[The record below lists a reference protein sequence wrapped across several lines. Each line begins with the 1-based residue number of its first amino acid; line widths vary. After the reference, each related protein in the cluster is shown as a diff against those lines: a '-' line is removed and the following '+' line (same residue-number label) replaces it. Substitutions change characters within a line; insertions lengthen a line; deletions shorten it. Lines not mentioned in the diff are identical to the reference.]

1 MVAITHHKE
10 GFMDPLV
17 VIFLIIGI
25 GLGIGVALFLRPKP
39 VQQDHTGLAELK
51 GQLEAIGQTTA
62 TLQTNMVNSFQ
73 THQQTLNETLR
84 QQAEAT
90 SLKLGNLN
98 ERLAVIDRAQ
108 EQLKAL
114 SLQTTRLENVLA
126 NNQARGAYGEI
137 QLENL
142 ITQML
147 PSSAYSFQH
156 SLPNNRRADCLLQLP
171 NPPGPIV
178 IDAKFP
184 LESWYALGQA
194 NDDQEK
200 AKARKAL
207 EAALIKHVT
216 DIADRYIIPGHTA
229 ESALMFI
236 PSEAIYAELHSHL
249 SKALDMSF
257 AKRVYVVS
265 PTTLM
270 AILNTVRAVLRDV
283 RMRQQAAFI
292 QEQVG
297 KLLKDIER
305 LNDRVGK
312 LDRHFHLAQQDID
325 DISKS
330 TRAISRTGE
339 KIEQIE
345 TDDVATSS
353 ASNSTGDLITPPPPN
368 QTPE

>member
-1 MVAITHHKE
+1 
-10 GFMDPLV
+10 MDPLV
-17 VIFLIIGI
+17 LIVLIVGI
-25 GLGIGVALFLRPKP
+25 TVGVAAAIILRRQPAP
-39 VQQDHTGLAELK
+39 TDQTSLAELK

-62 TLQTNMVNSFQ
+62 TLQSSMINSFQ

-84 QQAEAT
+84 QQAETT

-108 EQLKAL
+108 DQLKAL

-142 ITQML
+142 IKQML

-171 NPPGPIV
+171 NPPGPIA

-194 NDDQEK
+194 KDDEEK
-200 AKARKAL
+200 ARARKAL

-216 DIADRYIIPGHTA
+216 DISERYIIPGHTA

-249 SKALDMSF
+249 SKALDISF

-330 TRAISRTGE
+330 TRAITRTGE

-345 TDDVATSS
+345 TDDGASKSSS
-353 ASNSTGDLITPPPPN
+353 AVADDTKDLIPRPD
-368 QTPE
+368 PE

>member
-1 MVAITHHKE
+1 
-10 GFMDPLV
+10 MDMQTL
-17 VIFLIIGI
+17 LILAL
-25 GLGIGVALFLRPKP
+25 GLGIGIGVTAIITMINRRQSPADGMD
-39 VQQDHTGLAELK
+39 QSGLAELK
-51 GQLEAIGQTTA
+51 GQLDAITQTTT
-62 TLQTNMVNSFQ
+62 TLQNSMMTNLQN
-73 THQQTLNETLR
+73 HQQTLNETLR
-84 QQAEAT
+84 QQAETT

-108 EQLKAL
+108 DQLKAL
-114 SLQTTRLENVLA
+114 SSQTTRLENVLA

-147 PSSAYSFQH
+147 PASAYSFQH
-156 SLPNNRRADCLLQLP
+156 SLPNNKRADCLLQLP

-194 NDDQEK
+194 EDDA
-200 AKARKAL
+200 AKAQARKQL
-207 EAALIKHVT
+207 EAAFIKHVK
-216 DIADRYIIPGHTA
+216 DISERYIIRGHTA
-229 ESALMFI
+229 ESALMFV
-236 PSEAIYAELHSHL
+236 PSESIYAELHNHL
-249 SKALDMSF
+249 TKALETSF
-257 AKRVYVVS
+257 AERVYIVS

-297 KLLKDIER
+297 RLLKDIGR

-312 LDRHFHLAQQDID
+312 LDRHFNLAQQDID

-345 TDDVATSS
+345 TDDTAAKIDPIVE
-353 ASNSTGDLITPPPPN
+353 PPRLDHEP
-368 QTPE
+368 

>member
-1 MVAITHHKE
+1 
-10 GFMDPLV
+10 MDMQTL
-17 VIFLIIGI
+17 LMLAL
-25 GLGIGVALFLRPKP
+25 GLGIGIGVTAIITMINRRQGPNDGMD
-39 VQQDHTGLAELK
+39 QSGLAELK
-51 GQLEAIGQTTA
+51 GQLDAITQTTT
-62 TLQTNMVNSFQ
+62 TLQNSMMNNLQ
-73 THQQTLNETLR
+73 NHQQTLNETLR
-84 QQAEAT
+84 QQAETT

-114 SLQTTRLENVLA
+114 SSQTTRLENVLA

-147 PSSAYSFQH
+147 PASAYSFQH
-156 SLPNNRRADCLLQLP
+156 NLPNNKRADCLLQLP

-194 NDDQEK
+194 EDDA
-200 AKARKAL
+200 AKAQARKQL
-207 EAALIKHVT
+207 EVAFIKHVK
-216 DIADRYIIPGHTA
+216 DISERYIIRGHTA
-229 ESALMFI
+229 ESALMFV
-236 PSEAIYAELHSHL
+236 PSESIYAELHNHL
-249 SKALDMSF
+249 TKALETSF
-257 AKRVYVVS
+257 AERVYIVS

-297 KLLKDIER
+297 RLLKDIGR

-312 LDRHFHLAQQDID
+312 LDRHFNLAQQDID
-325 DISKS
+325 DITKS

-345 TDDVATSS
+345 TDDTATKI
-353 ASNSTGDLITPPPPN
+353 DPIVEPPRLDH
-368 QTPE
+368 

>member
-1 MVAITHHKE
+1 
-10 GFMDPLV
+10 MDPLV
-17 VIFLIIGI
+17 LIMLIVGIAVGI
-25 GLGIGVALFLRPKP
+25 GAALVLRRPSAASD
-39 VQQDHTGLAELK
+39 QTGLAELK
-51 GQLEAIGQTTA
+51 GQLEAISQTTA
-62 TLQTNMVNSFQ
+62 TLQNNMINSFQ

-84 QQAEAT
+84 QQAETT
-90 SLKLGNLN
+90 SIKLGNLN

-108 EQLKAL
+108 DQLKAL

-142 ITQML
+142 ISQML

-171 NPPGPIV
+171 NPPGPIA

-194 NDDQEK
+194 KDDDEK
-200 AKARKAL
+200 ARARKAL
-207 EAALIKHVT
+207 ESALIKHVT
-216 DIADRYIIPGHTA
+216 DISERYIIPGHTA
-229 ESALMFI
+229 ESALMFV

-249 SKALDMSF
+249 SKALDISF
-257 AKRVYVVS
+257 TKRVYVVS

-330 TRAISRTGE
+330 TRAITRTSE

-345 TDDVATSS
+345 TDDAKGSS
-353 ASNSTGDLITPPPPN
+353 PSSLSGDTNDLITPPDRTPNPN
-368 QTPE
+368 Q

>member
-1 MVAITHHKE
+1 MDSNTILILLFGLCIGAGIVFMFHRGRGTTDVA
-10 GFMDPLV
+10 D
-17 VIFLIIGI
+17 
-25 GLGIGVALFLRPKP
+25 
-39 VQQDHTGLAELK
+39 QSGLAELK
-51 GQLEAIGQTTA
+51 GQLDAITQTTSA
-62 TLQTNMVNSFQ
+62 LQNSMMNNLQ
-73 THQQTLNETLR
+73 QHQKTLNETLR
-84 QQAEAT
+84 QQAETT

-114 SLQTTRLENVLA
+114 SSQTTRLENVLA

-156 SLPNNRRADCLLQLP
+156 SLPNSKRADCLLQLP

-184 LESWYALGQA
+184 LDSWYALGQA
-194 NDDQEK
+194 EDEEGKTQ
-200 AKARKAL
+200 ARKGL
-207 EAALIKHVT
+207 EAAFIKHVK
-216 DIADRYIIPGHTA
+216 DIAERYIIRGHTA
-229 ESALMFI
+229 DSALMFV
-236 PSEAIYAELHSHL
+236 PSESIYAELHNHL
-249 SKALDMSF
+249 TKALDTSF
-257 AKRVYVVS
+257 KERVYVVS

-297 KLLKDIER
+297 RLLKDIGR

-312 LDRHFHLAQQDID
+312 LDRHFNLAQQDID
-325 DISKS
+325 EITKS
-330 TRAISRTGE
+330 TRAISRSGE

-345 TDDVATSS
+345 TKDTDAHTDQLIEPPTSS
-353 ASNSTGDLITPPPPN
+353 PWNKDD
-368 QTPE
+368 

>member
-1 MVAITHHKE
+1 
-10 GFMDPLV
+10 MDPLV
-17 VIFLIIGI
+17 LIMLIVGIAVGI
-25 GLGIGVALFLRPKP
+25 GAALVLRRPSAASD
-39 VQQDHTGLAELK
+39 QTGLAELK
-51 GQLEAIGQTTA
+51 GQLEAISQTTA
-62 TLQTNMVNSFQ
+62 TLQNNMINSFQ

-84 QQAEAT
+84 QQAETT
-90 SLKLGNLN
+90 SIKLGNLN

-108 EQLKAL
+108 DQLKAL

-142 ITQML
+142 ISQML

-171 NPPGPIV
+171 NPPGPIA

-194 NDDQEK
+194 KDDDEK
-200 AKARKAL
+200 ARARKAL
-207 EAALIKHVT
+207 ESALIKHVT
-216 DIADRYIIPGHTA
+216 DISERYIIPGHTA
-229 ESALMFI
+229 ESALMFV

-249 SKALDMSF
+249 SKALDISF
-257 AKRVYVVS
+257 TKRVYVVS

-330 TRAISRTGE
+330 TRAITRTGE

-345 TDDVATSS
+345 TDDAKGSS
-353 ASNSTGDLITPPPPN
+353 PSSLSGDTNDLITPPDRTPNPN
-368 QTPE
+368 Q

>member
-1 MVAITHHKE
+1 MDSNTILILLFGLCIGAGIVFMFQRGRGTTDVA
-10 GFMDPLV
+10 D
-17 VIFLIIGI
+17 
-25 GLGIGVALFLRPKP
+25 
-39 VQQDHTGLAELK
+39 QSGLAELK
-51 GQLEAIGQTTA
+51 GQLDAITQTTSA
-62 TLQTNMVNSFQ
+62 LQNNMMNNLQ
-73 THQQTLNETLR
+73 QHQKTLNETLR
-84 QQAEAT
+84 QQAETT

-114 SLQTTRLENVLA
+114 SSQTTRLENVLA

-156 SLPNNRRADCLLQLP
+156 SLPNSKRADCLLQLP

-184 LESWYALGQA
+184 LDSWYALGQA
-194 NDDQEK
+194 EDEAGKTQ
-200 AKARKAL
+200 ARKGL
-207 EAALIKHVT
+207 EAAFIKHVK
-216 DIADRYIIPGHTA
+216 DIAERYIIRGHTA
-229 ESALMFI
+229 DSALMFV
-236 PSEAIYAELHSHL
+236 PSESIYAELHNHL
-249 SKALDMSF
+249 TKALDTSF
-257 AKRVYVVS
+257 KERVYVVS

-297 KLLKDIER
+297 RLLKDIGR

-312 LDRHFHLAQQDID
+312 LDRHFNLAQQDID
-325 DISKS
+325 EITKS
-330 TRAISRTGE
+330 TRAISRSGE

-345 TDDVATSS
+345 TKDTDAHTDQLIEPPTSS
-353 ASNSTGDLITPPPPN
+353 QWNKDD
-368 QTPE
+368 

>member
-1 MVAITHHKE
+1 
-10 GFMDPLV
+10 MDMNTILILV
-17 VIFLIIGI
+17 I
-25 GLGIGVALFLRPKP
+25 GLGFGAGIGVIIMLKRGNPSA
-39 VQQDHTGLAELK
+39 QSADQSGLAELK
-51 GQLEAIGQTTA
+51 GQLDAITQTT
-62 TLQTNMVNSFQ
+62 TSMQNSMMNNLQN
-73 THQQTLNETLR
+73 HQQTLNETLR
-84 QQAEAT
+84 QQAETT

-108 EQLKAL
+108 EQLKEL
-114 SLQTTRLENVLA
+114 SSQTTRLENVLA

-156 SLPNNRRADCLLQLP
+156 SLPNNKRADCLLQLP

-194 NDDQEK
+194 EDET
-200 AKARKAL
+200 AKAQARKGL
-207 EAALIKHVT
+207 EAAFIKHVK
-216 DIADRYIIPGHTA
+216 DISERYIIRGHTA
-229 ESALMFI
+229 DSALMFV
-236 PSEAIYAELHSHL
+236 PSESIYAELHNHL
-249 SKALDMSF
+249 TKALDTSF
-257 AKRVYVVS
+257 KERVYVVS

-297 KLLKDIER
+297 RLLKDIGR

-312 LDRHFHLAQQDID
+312 LDRHFNLAQQDID
-325 DISKS
+325 DITKS
-330 TRAISRTGE
+330 TRAISRVSE

-345 TDDVATSS
+345 TDDTANQSEQS
-353 ASNSTGDLITPPPPN
+353 AQGDAIIAPPMPPRLDN
-368 QTPE
+368 NE